1 MTQKTAEKPYVS
13 SPMNELERKLHYP
26 LGDTMPEFGHAI
38 EVAPGVKWLRIGLP
52 FALNHI
58 NLWLLRDHIDGQ
70 DGWTVVDCCI
80 DRAESRAQ
88 WEQRL
93 ALYATAQHHAH
104 VGLFGI
110 RCATACRSTR

>member
-1 MTQKTAEKPYVS
+1 MTQKTTENPLDKPYVS

-26 LGDTMPEFGHAI
+26 LGDTMPEAGQAI

-58 NLWLLRDHIDGQ
+58 NLWLLRDHIDGK

-80 DRAESRAQ
+80 DRPESRAQ
-88 WEQRL
+88 WEQIGR
-93 ALYATAQHHAH
+93 AH
-104 VGLFGI
+104 V
-110 RCATACRSTR
+110 